1 MRIDYGKLRHLLVT
15 GRRLNG
21 NFDLLRHISAD
32 GEAESPIQASFP
44 LERLAGRENFL
55 SLLHYFG
62 LLSIR
67 GVARGSPRLGIPN
80 QTVKRLMY
88 GYLRDAWD
96 EMDVFSADFYDLL
109 RLTGDMAYEGAWRPA
124 VEYLSGAVARQTAIR
139 DYIDGERVVHAFFA
153 AYLGLTDH
161 YVLHSERELNKGYAD
176 LHLEPFMPRHPGIGY
191 GYLIEFKYLK
201 RGEKL
206 DDARAAAAG
215 RQALDQLQGYLADER
230 LRRHPSVRH
239 IGLALVFHGWELVW
253 SEAVALP

>member
-1 MRIDYGKLRHLLVT
+1 MTDVRGPFADFFGRLWRQKPLGIASGFVILILILLAIFADALAPYPFDQLNLADRLQGPSARHLLGT
-15 GRRLNG
+15 DQLGR
-21 NFDLLRHISAD
+21 DLLS
-32 GEAESPIQASFP
+32 
-44 LERLAGRENFL
+44 RLL
-55 SLLHYFG
+55 FG
-62 LLSIR
+62 
-67 GVARGSPRLGIPN
+67 ARI
-80 QTVKRLMY
+80 
-88 GYLRDAWD
+88 
-96 EMDVFSADFYDLL
+96 
-109 RLTGDMAYEGAWRPA
+109 
-124 VEYLSGAVARQTAIR
+124 
-139 DYIDGERVVHAFFA
+139 RVVHAFFA

-201 RGEKL
+201 RGEKP
-206 DDARAAAAG
+206 DDAGAAAAG